1 MNKSIQVYGIKNC
14 DTVKKALVYLNDHDV
29 NYQFIDFRQN
39 PISLQV
45 LKKMVE
51 SVGWELLI
59 NKRSTTYRSLSEEEK
74 SNISYDLVLRLP
86 TLIKRPVLIQ
96 GEKTMVG
103 FSEHQYAKLI
113 DGLK

>member
-1 MNKSIQVYGIKNC
+1 MNKSIKVYGIKNC
-14 DTVKKALVYLNDHDV
+14 DTVKKAIVYLNERDID
-29 NYQFIDFRQN
+29 YQFVDFRKN
-39 PISLQV
+39 PISQQV

-74 SNISYDLVLRLP
+74 SNINYDLVLKLP